1 VELTDLP
8 HGRADPRKAARH
20 PDFTFFLIYTEK
32 SGKTYFTEIGAAV
45 VPGRNELPAGL
56 EITGTRTFSASG

>member
-1 VELTDLP
+1 MGGPTLATRRDT
-8 HGRADPRKAARH
+8 R
-20 PDFTFFLIYTEK
+20 DFTFFLIYTEK